1 MNKKIFGIAIVIIF
15 ICFLFGW
22 NLGLSICNNYYSKEC
37 QKQREYIKVLEM
49 FIKQEDLVKARR
61 YLNEK

>member
-1 MNKKIFGIAIVIIF
+1 MNKKIFGIAIVTIF

-22 NLGLSICNNYYSKEC
+22 NLGLSICNNYYNKEC

-49 FIKQEDLVKARR
+49 FIKQEDLVKAKE